1 MNSCEAKQKA
11 QSHTRKDREC
21 LIPSKIKKAASVMDT
36 ALKGRYTLTSCHHD
50 GWMEKLKSGNRS
62 VAHQIPN
69 LNAEKAGDIG

>member
-11 QSHTRKDREC
+11 QSHARKDREC

-50 GWMEKLKSGNRS
+50 WLDGE
-62 VAHQIPN
+62 A
-69 LNAEKAGDIG
+69 